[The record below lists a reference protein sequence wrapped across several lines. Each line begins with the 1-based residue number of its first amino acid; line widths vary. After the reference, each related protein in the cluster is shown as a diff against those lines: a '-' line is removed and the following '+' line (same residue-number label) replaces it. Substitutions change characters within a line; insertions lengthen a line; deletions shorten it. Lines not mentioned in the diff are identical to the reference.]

1 MKSTAKPSLY
11 FSAYP
16 LKAIKELSATNKQPE
31 SPYLKA
37 LLTGKSKPSSQPRKA
52 RVLSMNNPYKSQFN
66 PAPVKA
72 DKLPKDIELTEKDW
86 FKNYE

>member
-16 LKAIKELSATNKQPE
+16 LKAIKEPSASNKPPE

-37 LLTGKSKPSSQPRKA
+37 LLSGSKTKSNQGQA
-52 RVLSMNNPYKSQFN
+52 RVLSMTNQYKKTLFN
-66 PAPVKA
+66 PAPFKG

>member
-16 LKAIKELSATNKQPE
+16 LKAIKEPSATNKLPE

-37 LLTGKSKPSSQPRKA
+37 LLTGKSKTSSQG
-52 RVLSMNNPYKSQFN
+52 RVLSMANPYKKQLFN
-66 PAPVKA
+66 PAPFKG

>member
-1 MKSTAKPSLY
+1 MKSNAKPSLY

-16 LKAIKELSATNKQPE
+16 LKAIKEPAASNKPPE

-37 LLTGKSKPSSQPRKA
+37 LLTGKSKTSSQG
-52 RVLSMNNPYKSQFN
+52 RVLSMTNPYKKQLFN
-66 PAPVKA
+66 PAPFKG

>member
-11 FSAYP
+11 LSAYP
-16 LKAIKELSATNKQPE
+16 LKAIKEAPTTNTLPD

-37 LLTGKSKPSSQPRKA
+37 LLTGKTKSNDKTRVFSMIKINKGKPGQVS
-52 RVLSMNNPYKSQFN
+52 FDT
-66 PAPVKA
+66 